1 MKNDIFDERGLSL
14 LEVIVSMLLLSI
26 ILISFFG
33 FFVQSSKSYNTSE
46 TITNGIYKGQTVME
60 HIYFVSKNSPFSIDN
75 LNSKD
80 YSFEPLPLEEYN
92 TLYNLT
98 NSKNYQYLYIDESKE
113 NFQIVLK
120 INKIGNYYS
129 TYSVIIEIYDEQNKL
144 KNKIENI
151 YNWKV

>member
-1 MKNDIFDERGLSL
+1 MKNDIFDERGISL

-33 FFVQSSKSYNTSE
+33 FFVQSNKSYNTSE

-80 YSFEPLPLEEYN
+80 YYFEPLPLEEYN

-98 NSKNYQYLYIDESKE
+98 NSKNYQYLYIDESKK
-113 NFQIVLK
+113 NFQIILK